1 MMLGEHHSTIL
12 AALYSAEKFYGGQTI
27 LNGATLELRPA
38 SRVALIGR
46 NGAGK
51 STILRLLSGSEECD
65 GGRIHRRPH
74 VEIGVL
80 DQELRLEANTTILE
94 LSDQAFAHLDVM
106 ENRLQQLERAG
117 LDDPQLYAEWEEL
130 HQRFEWRG
138 GYARRSRRDAVLNA
152 LGFGGRGSDLVSV
165 LSGGEK
171 TRLGLARL
179 LMAQPD
185 LLLLDEPTNHLDME
199 MRDWLSAHLAR
210 YTGATLIV
218 SHDRA
223 FLEGSCQQ
231 TAEISNATLRTFDG
245 PPSAWRAYRAEQ
257 ERIENATRLNQQ
269 KEHERLEAAAAQ
281 MKQWAGQNAKL
292 HRRARAMERRTERF
306 EATML
311 PEAEQVRRTTRFQ
324 FPSDPSG
331 DIVLQASHLTKIL
344 QRETGDGRHEEQ
356 KLFAN
361 LGFTLRQGER
371 IALLGPNGAGKTT
384 LFRVLLGDLPSDDPK
399 ANLRYGAR
407 VRVGYYDQ
415 ELRDVDPQRTLIE
428 ELIRLVGDRD
438 AHNLLGRFMFPHDAQ
453 YKQVGSLSGGEK
465 ARLALLKLTLGQ
477 YNFLVLDEP
486 TNHLD
491 VEMIEAL
498 EEALLDYQGTLLIV
512 SHDRSF
518 VSRVASVIWELKD
531 GHLERYAGDY
541 AYYRHKRAE
550 LTAGSTQE
558 TAPAAP
564 QRPAARQ
571 DDGPA
576 AEPPRV
582 AGSRWQLQQRL
593 KELEEEIPR
602 LEAELEG
609 ITPQLED
616 PGELAP
622 EEITGLAV
630 RHGELD
636 AQLLELLG
644 EWEAVSD
651 TLEQLV
657 RTR

>member
-1 MMLGEHHSTIL
+1 MPAEHHNTIL
-12 AALYSAEKFYGGQTI
+12 AALYSADKFYGGQTI
-27 LNGATLELRPA
+27 LENATLELRPA

-51 STILRLLSGSEECD
+51 STILRLLSGSEDCD
-65 GGRIHRRPH
+65 GGRIHRRPRT
-74 VEIGVL
+74 EIGVL
-80 DQELRLEANTTILE
+80 DQELQLTAGTTILE
-94 LSDQAFAHLDVM
+94 LSDQAFAHLDLM
-106 ENRLQQLERAG
+106 EEQLQQLERAG
-117 LDDPQLYAEWEEL
+117 LDDPERYEQWEEL
-130 HQRFEWRG
+130 HQHFEWRG

-152 LGFGGRGSDLVSV
+152 LGFNGRGDDLVSY

-199 MRDWLSAHLAR
+199 MRDWLSGHLAR

-245 PPSAWRAYRAEQ
+245 PPSAYRAYRAEQ
-257 ERIENATRLNQQ
+257 ERIEAATRLNQQ
-269 KEHERLEAAAAQ
+269 KEHERLESAAAQ

-311 PEAEQVRRTTRFQ
+311 PDAERAQRTMRFR
-324 FPSDPSG
+324 FESEPSG

-344 QRETGDGRHEEQ
+344 HSDADGNARAAQ
-356 KLFAN
+356 KLFEN
-361 LGFTLRQGER
+361 VGFTLRQGER

-384 LFRVLLGDLPSDDPK
+384 LFRVLLGDLPSDDPR
-399 ANLRYGAR
+399 ANLRFGAR

-415 ELRDVDPQRTLIE
+415 ELRDVDPERTLIE
-428 ELIRLVGDRD
+428 ELIRLVGDRE
-438 AHNLLGRFMFPHDAQ
+438 AHDLLGRFMFPYDAQ
-453 YKQVGSLSGGEK
+453 FKQAGSLSGGEK

-498 EEALLDYQGTLLIV
+498 EDALLDFEGTLLIV

-518 VSRVASVIWELKD
+518 VSRVANVIWELRD
-531 GHLERYAGDY
+531 GHLEQYAGDY
-541 AYYRHKRAE
+541 SYYRHKREELPEHAAAAVQEKPAE
-550 LTAGSTQE
+550 
-558 TAPAAP
+558 PAAAAPVPPVP
-564 QRPAARQ
+564 QRVS
-571 DDGPA
+571 GN
-576 AEPPRV
+576 
-582 AGSRWQLQQRL
+582 RWQLQQRL
-593 KELEEEIPR
+593 GQLEEAIPLLEEE
-602 LEAELEG
+602 LALVTAG
-609 ITPQLED
+609 LED
-616 PGELAP
+616 PADLEPQQVTELS
-622 EEITGLAV
+622 V

-636 AQLLELLG
+636 AQLLELLT
-644 EWEAVSD
+644 EWEAVTD
-651 TLEQLV
+651 TLEELV